1 MKTKK
6 IIKLFCYLVA
16 ISIMITWQTQAIAY
30 SMSSTA
36 QAVMNYETE
45 LSVEAIEPRIVLDF
59 SGTGSADF
67 DFEFAVISNT
77 PEVQMY
83 VEATDFIFADQEKK
97 VPSIPLNT
105 DLGAR
110 IDPVGAEG
118 AARTAKFVGSG
129 DAIKGLESS
138 KTEILKFSS
147 PDSLDFKH
155 QVFVKLEWSQV
166 QEQRPAGEY
175 VANVRLTCFI
185 NP

>member
-77 PEVQMY
+77 PEAQMY
-83 VEATDFIFADQEKK
+83 V
-97 VPSIPLNT
+97 
-105 DLGAR
+105 
-110 IDPVGAEG
+110 
-118 AARTAKFVGSG
+118 
-129 DAIKGLESS
+129 
-138 KTEILKFSS
+138 
-147 PDSLDFKH
+147 
-155 QVFVKLEWSQV
+155 
-166 QEQRPAGEY
+166 
-175 VANVRLTCFI
+175 
-185 NP
+185 